1 MQVLSVPHYLMT
13 KVMNINIETVNS
25 LFDSAIE
32 IGCKAYKGEKLCNHI
47 SFKVGGPCPLLIEP
61 KNEKQLTDV
70 LKLIKETQTPYTI
83 LGNGTNVLVL
93 DEGLDKVVVKIGDEM
108 TSLSLEGDDVI
119 CCSAGTKVVTL
130 CKFALENSL
139 SGLEFA
145 YGIPGT
151 CGGAVFMNA
160 GAYGGEVKDVISEIT
175 YLTPDLE
182 LKTMPVEEAKLSY
195 RHSIFKENGCIV
207 VSAKFKM
214 KKAPKEEIKT
224 AMNDFLS
231 RRKDKQPLEYP
242 SAGSTFKRP
251 EGYFAGALIEQCGFK
266 GKSLGGA
273 QISDKHAG
281 FLINKDNATAK
292 DILDLINLTQ
302 ETVKKETG
310 VALEPEVIILR

>member
-1 MQVLSVPHYLMT
+1 
-13 KVMNINIETVNS
+13 
-25 LFDSAIE
+25 
-32 IGCKAYKGEKLCNHI
+32 
-47 SFKVGGPCPLLIEP
+47 
-61 KNEKQLTDV
+61 
-70 LKLIKETQTPYTI
+70 
-83 LGNGTNVLVL
+83 VL

-108 TSLSLEGDDVI
+108 TSLSLEGEDVI

-175 YLTPDLE
+175 YLTPDLK
-182 LKTMPVEEAKLSY
+182 LKTMPIEEAKLSY

-310 VALEPEVIILR
+310 VTLEPEVIILR

>member
-1 MQVLSVPHYLMT
+1 MT
-13 KVMNINIETVNS
+13 KVMNINIETIS
-25 LFDSAIE
+25 LLFNSAIE
-32 IGCKAYKGEKLCNHI
+32 MGCKAYKNEMLSNHI

-61 KNEKQLTDV
+61 KNEKQLTDI
-70 LKLIKETQTPYTI
+70 LKLIKETESPYII

-93 DEGLDKVVVKIGDEM
+93 DEGLEKIVVKIGDEM
-108 TSLSLEGDDVI
+108 TELSLEGDDVI

-195 RHSIFKENGCIV
+195 RHSVFKENDCIV

-214 KKAPKEEIKT
+214 KKAPQEEIKT
-224 AMNDFLS
+224 AMNDYLS

-251 EGYFAGALIEQCGFK
+251 DGYFAGALIEQCGLK
-266 GKSLGGA
+266 GKSIGGA
-273 QISDKHAG
+273 EISDKHAG
-281 FLINKDNATAK
+281 FLINKNNATAK
-292 DILDLINLTQ
+292 DILDLINFTQ

-310 VALEPEVIILR
+310 VTLEPEVIILR

>member
-1 MQVLSVPHYLMT
+1 MT
-13 KVMNINIETVNS
+13 V
-25 LFDSAIE
+25 IE
-32 IGCKAYKGEKLCNHI
+32 INAEIINKLYDFSTALGCKALKNERLSNHI

-61 KNEKQLTDV
+61 KNENQLRDI
-70 LKLIKETQTPYTI
+70 LKEIKKENIPFAI

-93 DEGLDKVVVKIGDEM
+93 DEGIDKVIVKIGDEM
-108 TSLSLEGDDVI
+108 TKLSLEEEDVI
-119 CCSAGTKVVTL
+119 SCSAGTKVVTL

-160 GAYGGEVKDVISEIT
+160 GAYGGEVKDVLTEIT

-182 LKTMPVEEAKLSY
+182 LKTMAAEEAELSY
-195 RHSIFKENGCIV
+195 RHSVFKENGCIV
-207 VSAKFKM
+207 VSAKFKL
-214 KKAPKEEIKT
+214 KKTPKEEIKN
-224 AMNDFLS
+224 AMTDFLS

-266 GKSLGGA
+266 GKTLGGA
-273 QISDKHAG
+273 QISEKHAG
-281 FLINKDNATAK
+281 FLINKNGATAK
-292 DILDLINLTQ
+292 DILSLITLTQ

-310 VALEPEVIILR
+310 VILKPEVIILR